1 MRTWIAW
8 VMNGNSFI
16 LLWLFDQ
23 VNPQLSSFPHLVP
36 CLLTAACSCPL
47 SPTSTQHR
55 HLAPS
60 CPLPWMHSPCWTHL
74 WNIFDVTLNME
85 IKEKTKSSAGCVV
98 WIFMRKT
105 ARKLNRGCEGAS
117 QWGWQGMAADK
128 GSFSSTSL
136 VPAASQRVGAVWVT
150 ELQHPC
156 LGNTKKTK
164 SQLFLCFLFIPPFS
178 SWSIPATKIII
189 KKSWMPFSCSRLLG
203 LKNQCLCS
211 TGL

>member
-16 LLWLFDQ
+16 LLWLLDR
-23 VNPQLSSFPHLVP
+23 VNPQLSSLPP
-36 CLLTAACSCPL
+36 SCSSPCSCSCLL

-74 WNIFDVTLNME
+74 WSTFDVMLNME

-98 WIFMRKT
+98 WIFMRKP
-105 ARKLNRGCEGAS
+105 ARKGNRSCEGAS

-128 GSFSSTSL
+128 GLIQQHISENGGCVSDRASASL
-136 VPAASQRVGAVWVT
+136 PG
-150 ELQHPC
+150 QH
-156 LGNTKKTK
+156 KKPPK
-164 SQLFLCFLFIPPFS
+164 LQLFLCFLFIPPFS

-189 KKSWMPFSCSRLLG
+189 KKSWLSFSCSRRLG
-203 LKNQCLCS
+203 FKNQCLCS

>member
-23 VNPQLSSFPHLVP
+23 VNPQLSSLPVVLLTLLPVS
-36 CLLTAACSCPL
+36 LTAACSCLL

-74 WNIFDVTLNME
+74 WNIFDVMLNME

-98 WIFMRKT
+98 WIFMRKP

-136 VPAASQRVGAVWVT
+136 AASSIPESGGCVSDRAAASLPG
-150 ELQHPC
+150 QH
-156 LGNTKKTK
+156 KKTK
-164 SQLFLCFLFIPPFS
+164 SQLFLCFLFIPPFP

-189 KKSWMPFSCSRLLG
+189 KKILDVVQLQQTIRP
-203 LKNQCLCS
+203 
-211 TGL
+211 

>member
-1 MRTWIAW
+1 MLL
-8 VMNGNSFI
+8 I
-16 LLWLFDQ
+16 LLS
-23 VNPQLSSFPHLVP
+23 VS
-36 CLLTAACSCPL
+36 LTAACSCLL

-74 WNIFDVTLNME
+74 RNIFEVMLNME

-98 WIFMRKT
+98 WIFMREP
-105 ARKLNRGCEGAS
+105 ARKLSRICEGAR

-136 VPAASQRVGAVWVT
+136 AAGSIPGSGGCVSDRATASLPGHTQKT
-150 ELQHPC
+150 NLQLC
-156 LGNTKKTK
+156 
-164 SQLFLCFLFIPPFS
+164 LCFLFIPPFS

-189 KKSWMPFSCSRLLG
+189 KKNLAVVQLQQAIG
-203 LKNQCLCS
+203 L
-211 TGL
+211 